1 MHSKTCACA
10 AFPTDQDNQTLT
22 QWIPLY
28 HQYLI
33 DLVNTGKYESDDF
46 TVVIQ
51 PFMAHTQVPIKSDT
65 TDEIDYSY
73 FAPDCFHFSGLSHF
87 KILLLILNLNFR

>member
-1 MHSKTCACA
+1 MYRLESDSTVLFYKYK
-10 AFPTDQDNQTLT
+10 DL
-22 QWIPLY
+22 IYLY

-51 PFMAHTQVPIKSDT
+51 PFMAHTKVPIKSDT
-65 TDEIDYSY
+65 TNEIDYSY
-73 FAPDCFHFSGLSHF
+73 FAPDCFHFSG
-87 KILLLILNLNFR
+87 